1 MKLHELFEP
10 IDEISSISLSKS
22 KSWME
27 FDNSP
32 YWYSFELLPRRFM
45 GFMVLYDWTQ
55 SNSKGF
61 VIIDPNALGPKRI
74 APMHEIDKID
84 RDIPKK
90 AIVGGI
96 DLNKSRGG
104 PAGVAWYVEY
114 LAFNPRYQGRGLATK
129 FYRWL
134 LENYEATGVG
144 AIKAGSYQTPG
155 SRKLWA
161 DLSKNL
167 LVFGYD
173 PKSKKVTQLEIG
185 DDGLLD
191 GTFDI
196 YPSDRE
202 EIRKAYNQ
210 DLKMLDKELRSKQ
223 ITHNDYN
230 RQYSKIMSK
239 LDQELSA
246 SERAGSAEMYAVLP
260 KLKKSIKR

>member
-10 IDEISSISLSKS
+10 IDEISSVSLSRS

-27 FDNSP
+27 FDRSP
-32 YWYSFELLPRRFM
+32 YWYSFELLPRKFM
-45 GFMVLYDWTQ
+45 GFMVLYDRTQ
-55 SNSKGF
+55 SNSKEF
-61 VIIDPNALGPKRI
+61 VIVDPRSFWPKRI
-74 APMHEIDKID
+74 APMHEIGGVD

-90 AIVGGI
+90 SIVGGI
-96 DLNKSRGG
+96 DLKKSRGG

-114 LAFNPRYQGRGLATK
+114 LAFNPKYQGRGLATR

-134 LENYEATGVG
+134 LENYEITGVG

-161 DLSKNL
+161 DLSKSL

-173 PKSKKVTQLEIG
+173 PKSKKVTQLEIN

-210 DLKMLDKELRSKQ
+210 DLKMLSKELKDKQ
-223 ITHNDYN
+223 ISPNDYN
-230 RQYSKIMSK
+230 KQYSKIMSK

-246 SERAGSAEMYAVLP
+246 SERAEDMQMYAVLP